1 MFFGARGFS
10 LPPNGTSIGSAR
22 RCIHRH
28 PDPQTVKLMC
38 NVYTCIQQQAAP
50 MRCGP
55 KPNATLGL
63 VSGTA
68 CISICAATIAVITT
82 ASVVAVP
89 PLTPLIRNR
98 VSRRDCRR
106 PDQNKPE
113 LDCRVWRSLSAAF
126 FISRRLS
133 IPERS
138 AILPSAFCP
147 SGRLSH
153 AGTVLERPALTKCKR
168 FSRDSYGQ
176 FSYTK

>member
-82 ASVVAVP
+82 ASVVAAP

-113 LDCRVWRSLSAAF
+113 LDCRVWRSLSVAF
-126 FISRRLS
+126 FYLASPQHTGAERDIAIGFLS
-133 IPERS
+133 VW
-138 AILPSAFCP
+138 PSVARWYCFRAT
-147 SGRLSH
+147 GFH
-153 AGTVLERPALTKCKR
+153 
-168 FSRDSYGQ
+168 
-176 FSYTK
+176 